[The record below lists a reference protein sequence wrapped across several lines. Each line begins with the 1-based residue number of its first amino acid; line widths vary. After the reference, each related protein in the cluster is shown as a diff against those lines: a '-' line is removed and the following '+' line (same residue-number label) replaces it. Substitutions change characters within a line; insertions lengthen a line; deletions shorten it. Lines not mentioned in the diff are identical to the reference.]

1 MRYRI
6 ISLLATVAVFACGI
20 YVIMYRWEHPYRG
33 VFKIFLRR
41 WWILLGLLLFALIA
55 IFFWN
60 RYHRQHDE
68 DCPPDEDCHHDE
80 D

>member
-6 ISLLATVAVFACGI
+6 ISLLALVAMTACGI

-41 WWILLGLLLFALIA
+41 WWILLAAILFALVA
-55 IFFWN
+55 FFGWH
-60 RYHRQHDE
+60 RHHRQHRNEPEELE
-68 DCPPDEDCHHDE
+68 DDPEDQ
-80 D
+80 